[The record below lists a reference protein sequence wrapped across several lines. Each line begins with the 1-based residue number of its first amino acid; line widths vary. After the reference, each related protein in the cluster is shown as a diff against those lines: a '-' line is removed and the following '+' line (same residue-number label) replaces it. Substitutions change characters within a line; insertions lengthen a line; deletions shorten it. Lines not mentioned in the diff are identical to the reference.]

1 VLFDERLKENRRK
14 LIDREKE
21 LEQLKANMNRPLI
34 LLTGI
39 RRIGKTSLL
48 KVFLNELGTPL
59 VLIDARELKQN

>member
-21 LEQLKANMNRPLI
+21 LEQLKVNMNRPLI
-34 LLTGI
+34 LVTGI

>member
-21 LEQLKANMNRPLI
+21 LEQLKVNMNRPLI
-34 LLTGI
+34 LVTGI

-59 VLIDARELKQN
+59 VPIDARELKQN

>member
-1 VLFDERLKENRRK
+1 MLFDERLKENRRK

-21 LEQLKANMNRPLI
+21 LEQLKVNMNRPLI
-34 LLTGI
+34 LVTGI